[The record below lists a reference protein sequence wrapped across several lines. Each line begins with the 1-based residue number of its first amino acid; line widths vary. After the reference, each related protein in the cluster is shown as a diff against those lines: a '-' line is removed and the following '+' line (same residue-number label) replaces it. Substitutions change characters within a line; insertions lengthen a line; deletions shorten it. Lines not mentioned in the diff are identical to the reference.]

1 MDLIKTMEKYAKE
14 HDVPIMQEEGI
25 HFLCDFIKKHEVK
38 TILEL
43 GSAIGY
49 SAIRMAQLDESI
61 KIVTIERDDERYKE
75 ACKNIEQAGLSNRIE
90 IIHGDALETEIS
102 GEFDLLFIDAA
113 KAQYIKFFEKYTP
126 NVKKEGYILSDN
138 LKFHGFVEHTE
149 LIESRNLR
157 QLVRK
162 IKNYIDYLKEL
173 EGFDTT
179 FYEFGDG
186 VAISQKNKILNELN
200 FVLCGKI
207 KIESGDEKMKK
218 ILPTLAIIGGA
229 IAYTAYKLK
238 KDEKQKIV
246 DLDQDLL
253 IDDKVLENN
262 NDIVTAEKKQ
272 EIEEAEEVQ
281 EDKDILYDEKYSFVT
296 VDKME
301 EIKNKTDIKIN
312 DYLNGEKNL
321 DKERAIQH
329 NISFTN
335 ENDMLEFRS
344 EVINKGYVIT
354 RGDNEFSLYVLHII
368 AINEEKLS
376 KHIYYLANEAYKH
389 HGEYEG
395 WDSKSNF

>member
-90 IIHGDALETEIS
+90 IIHGDALETEIN

-186 VAISQKNKILNELN
+186 VAISQKK
-200 FVLCGKI
+200 
-207 KIESGDEKMKK
+207 
-218 ILPTLAIIGGA
+218 
-229 IAYTAYKLK
+229 
-238 KDEKQKIV
+238 
-246 DLDQDLL
+246 
-253 IDDKVLENN
+253 
-262 NDIVTAEKKQ
+262 
-272 EIEEAEEVQ
+272 
-281 EDKDILYDEKYSFVT
+281 
-296 VDKME
+296 
-301 EIKNKTDIKIN
+301 
-312 DYLNGEKNL
+312 
-321 DKERAIQH
+321 
-329 NISFTN
+329 
-335 ENDMLEFRS
+335 
-344 EVINKGYVIT
+344 
-354 RGDNEFSLYVLHII
+354 
-368 AINEEKLS
+368 
-376 KHIYYLANEAYKH
+376 
-389 HGEYEG
+389 
-395 WDSKSNF
+395 